1 MLAPSSPRWW
11 PGRNG
16 RDGPAPSPGREGG
29 AMADT
34 DTGAVVR
41 VGQAPTSGLDRFF
54 KISERGSTVRIE
66 VLAGLT
72 TWLTMAYILFVNPQI
87 LGFVG
92 IADLEPLGLPFDQVL
107 TVTALAAG
115 VMTILMGV
123 VGRYPFALAA
133 GLGLNAFVA
142 FFLVAASGLTFP
154 EAMGVI
160 VAEGILITI
169 LVLTGVR
176 EAVLHAIP
184 MDLKR
189 AIGIGIGAFIA
200 LIGLV
205 NAGVVTNTGATP
217 LSLAEETTT
226 WPIAVFVVGLAISAA
241 LVARRIKGALLIGIL
256 ISTVLAIVVNEL
268 NDLAIWQNGIAA
280 IPDSIVATPDFAL
293 VGDFSFDFISVLGF
307 ATALAAVISVMLS
320 DFFDTVGTVIGLG
333 GEAKMLDKDGRLPGM
348 KRVLL
353 VDSLAAVAG
362 GVTSSSSNTTY
373 IESASGISD
382 GGRTGLVAVVV
393 GLLFLLAMFF
403 SPLAAVVPPQATA
416 PALVLVGYFMMVLV
430 KDISWSDPGIGVP
443 ALLTIVMMP
452 FTYSITNGVGAGF
465 LSYVVIA
472 VLRGRWRDV
481 HPLMYVTAAIF
492 AWYFIHGVI

>member
-1 MLAPSSPRWW
+1 
-11 PGRNG
+11 
-16 RDGPAPSPGREGG
+16 
-29 AMADT
+29 MADT
-34 DTGAVVR
+34 DTEAVVR
-41 VGQAPTSGLDRFF
+41 VDQAPPGGLDRYF
-54 KISERGSTVRIE
+54 KISERGSTLRIE
-66 VLAGLT
+66 ILAGLT

-92 IADLEPLGLPFDQVL
+92 IPDLEPLGLPFNQVL
-107 TVTALAAG
+107 TVTALTAG

-123 VGRYPFALAA
+123 VGKYPFALAA

-142 FFLVAASGLTFP
+142 FFLVASSGLTFP

-160 VAEGILITI
+160 VAEGALITI

-205 NAGVVTNTGATP
+205 NAGVVTNAGATP
-217 LSLAEETTT
+217 LSLAPELTT

-241 LVARRIKGALLIGIL
+241 LVARKIKGALLIGIL

-268 NDLAIWQNGIAA
+268 NDLAIWSNGIAA
-280 IPDSIVATPDFAL
+280 IPDQVVDTPDFAL

-393 GLLFLLAMFF
+393 GVLFLLAMFF

-443 ALLTIVMMP
+443 AMLTIVMMP

-472 VLRGRWRDV
+472 VLRGRWREV